1 MIAHLKRRLE
11 PMRDKKRHR
20 AWYALTNKSGAKD
33 KDRGEVEV
41 VLRWAFEEALERF
54 VEEGFDEH
62 GDECLA
68 EPNELCVGL
77 VQGRDLLPMDSTLLG
92 KATTADPFVKVRLAG
107 TADRFQV
114 CRHVPKTLRPWWN
127 AEFRVPLP
135 LAAAMA
141 DGASLE
147 LVVEDYDMLSKNDFM
162 GKALIPLAGLEDKKT
177 RRAWYALGDEQGRQ
191 RVIRRRFDSSD
202 KDGVVAG
209 DDDGGGTTP
218 SKLER
223 TKSAGKGGLMSR
235 LVGVSA
241 SAAVDRGEVGVVL
254 RYVRNSALDHFDA
267 ENAHT
272 NPGKQPNELRVALTM
287 ARGLVGVDSHLFA
300 VPTSDPFVS
309 LACGSLKRK
318 SRVKKSTLDPTWNQ
332 YFSFKVPGED
342 EAPFDEPGAPST
354 IPDRLDLVVE
364 DWDRFS
370 SPDFM
375 GQVAIDLAPLR
386 DRRFRRGWYP
396 LRGKDGNGARE
407 ARTRGRRRR
416 GAARLKDLKKRCPR
430 GQVEVALQWV
440 YTPACDFCGDALDDG
455 DRVGRALRA
464 GAPGAAARKPNLL
477 RVAILSGQGLR
488 PMDRT
493 GLFGGGGSADP
504 VAKLACA
511 GQTASTATRAATLA
525 PEWHETF
532 ELPVEPDPGNQQLA
546 LVLVV
551 EDVDK
556 LSQNDFMGQCAL
568 KLRQLADG
576 GRRRGWL
583 KLLDRDFEAE
593 NDGEAPRG
601 EVEVVAKWEY
611 DASLDHFPDFDRWP
625 DRRPNALRVAVIQG
639 RELTQ
644 PRGVTG
650 KGDRLHKDA
659 HVSVRVADQV
669 AFTRAAQDFPRPDQ
683 PWWNDEL
690 KLPIWKHSDKARRRE
705 WLDLEHKGKPA
716 GALDVVVRWEFD
728 AICDFGLHAT
738 DAGAEDTQEPN
749 EIAPS
754 GALKKPGRPQAIASG
769 TVELDLGHYKPR
781 ERKFVALEPPRRAR
795 SVSVA
800 APPAAPAPAPAQRM
814 GREAAALAALS
825 DAELR
830 TAATRPRVIACALLE
845 LLATPAPDGAA
856 AWTLSGANAI
866 LGVLA
871 AGDAVSFKL
880 PDRSVQVGT
889 ISRVHKDGN
898 GAGGKKRRR
907 PLPVRG
913 GEWHERY
920 VVRRDDGT
928 VEILVR
934 ARRQSLAHFARG
946 GRGALY
952 LGRDADGNVDAAAA
966 EAVSQRRRSSSVV
979 VAEPGF
985 NVQLTSFELAADLA
999 RPLPTMEPVARIRG
1013 YVHAYRS
1020 PEVKSV
1026 CARLASARSDDDAAA
1041 QRGDGGESGVWALGA
1056 LALNLFEPRRLR
1068 YAAAPPPRG
1077 RRSPTATTTTTRR
1090 RTTTGAAT
1098 TPDEVARLAD
1108 VSGENAAE
1116 AFRAYCAKGDKGAS
1130 MGQAARDWLRS
1141 AAEKRAQRG
1150 RGAAAARRGALP
1162 RRRLRQDATGPVP
1175 APRVPSERLN
1185 DDAPPQVATRCA
1197 TSAARGSSSSRGPVP
1212 PAAALDPQIFGD
1224 DASFVSAQSGG
1235 SVDAASP
1242 AVAAARAHRARR
1254 RRVRARPLPA
1264 ESQVAHEWAIE
1275 ALRKTRGAEHHP
1287 MDVALL
1293 ARMGMDAM
1301 KSDEM
1306 LKGFQI
1312 MDQTRRA
1319 PGDANHVKAALA
1331 EDERKALIDQYEDRD
1346 APEQHT
1352 RGVARA
1358 RVGSARL
1365 WPNVPSTQVL
1375 ALPRGAASAVARHK
1389 AMRKYGRRDRELPGG
1404 GRRGDDDDSFS
1415 GSEAFTSSGGEEGD
1429 DANDLGG
1436 EHRSQARR
1444 NRPEL
1449 YRALDET
1456 VAGTLGFD
1464 LMCLDYILPT
1474 PNLDLAASIDVPEP
1488 VPEKKARD
1496 GSESGSD
1503 IEDKPLYL
1511 LPENQHHPPE
1521 FDRRGAG
1528 GSCATSA
1535 MDRLSDDTVI
1545 TIFKYLKPRE
1555 LESVASASRA
1565 LSERDAVWHELAREL
1580 VGTRGG
1586 GGRPSGRSSARLRL
1600 TGKQTYAKV
1609 HALRLSNSEEAR
1621 NKFDGAKKVSLAALR
1636 SVLKDW
1642 SPLDLNARGSSG
1654 CSFLH
1659 SIISDARLTKG
1670 QTLQCARELV
1680 DRWGADVNVSNDLD
1694 LSPLH
1699 SAAALGDLRTVE
1711 FLVERGASL
1720 ASARTNGRRR
1730 AVRPAQRRWRRWAET
1745 FGNADVV
1752 DFIAAREPAAAVAGE
1767 PAATAAASRRRRPRK
1782 KRRKRR
1788 ELFCYPTC
1796 RYGRENAGNMIH
1808 CEGGCERWFHLECVN
1823 MSDEAFKTMVRDED
1837 AKFACPECE
1846 TGVAFRYE
1854 PLEADALGGWLD
1866 AETG

>member
-1 MIAHLKRRLE
+1 MAADASSSAALAAAAPKADDASTSTSATKRKAYNVLNLVLHAGRDLLVMDTKLMGKGSSDPQVKLAFALMDGPDGETLEVEVEDWDLLSSNDFMGRCYVPLRDLGADPTRAWYALGSAKPGAPVDKPRGEVELELSLGYNPDFDYFPEEDRHPGMEPNLLRIGVTRGRRLLPMDVQASKLLKGATTSDPRATISVACKTFKTICVKKSLDPSWHGRFEAHVEGAGHALLE

-177 RRAWYALGDEQGRQ
+177 RRARG
-191 RVIRRRFDSSD
+191 D

-241 SAAVDRGEVGVVL
+241 SAAVDRGEVDVVL

-342 EAPFDEPGAPST
+342 EPPFDEPGAPST

-375 GQVAIDLAPLR
+375 GQV
-386 DRRFRRGWYP
+386 
-396 LRGKDGNGARE
+396 
-407 ARTRGRRRR
+407 
-416 GAARLKDLKKRCPR
+416 
-430 GQVEVALQWV
+430 EVALQWV
-440 YTPACDFCGDALDDG
+440 YTPACDFCGDAPDDG
-455 DRVGRALRA
+455 TARPLGA
-464 GAPGAAARKPNLL
+464 APGAAARKPNLL

-690 KLPIWKHSDKARRRE
+690 KLPVERPNKGMEVEVTVWSGRKAVATHVSKIWKHSDKARRRE

-749 EIAPS
+749 EIGFGAVQVRERRSNISSAPLFRKEDGASWRVTLKAGPRLTATTHARKPAEGAAFFFGDTSVFPLPRDGVKKLDVVVERVPAPS

-781 ERKFVALEPPRRAR
+781 ERKFVALEPPRRSRALSR
-795 SVSVA
+795 VSVRRSTFRGGA
-800 APPAAPAPAPAQRM
+800 GGDADLEVEVAAWIGFNPGRTAAQGRLERELDAARDRAVVFEWYSATTGLGAVVLLEVPRSRSAPRRSTRASASAPRRPGPPPSAPPRAPAPRPRPGLFPVGATLRKSPVMRFGGTNAVVSCDLLGRAVARVEAVLSPKTVRVDLFSDPGRWAGVDAAPRRRRQRRLGAGARM

-830 TAATRPRVIACALLE
+830 TAATRPRVIECALLE

-928 VEILVR
+928 VEIL
-934 ARRQSLAHFARG
+934 
-946 GRGALY
+946 
-952 LGRDADGNVDAAAA
+952 
-966 EAVSQRRRSSSVV
+966 
-979 VAEPGF
+979 
-985 NVQLTSFELAADLA
+985 
-999 RPLPTMEPVARIRG
+999 
-1013 YVHAYRS
+1013 
-1020 PEVKSV
+1020 
-1026 CARLASARSDDDAAA
+1026 
-1041 QRGDGGESGVWALGA
+1041 
-1056 LALNLFEPRRLR
+1056 
-1068 YAAAPPPRG
+1068 
-1077 RRSPTATTTTTRR
+1077 
-1090 RTTTGAAT
+1090 
-1098 TPDEVARLAD
+1098 
-1108 VSGENAAE
+1108 
-1116 AFRAYCAKGDKGAS
+1116 
-1130 MGQAARDWLRS
+1130 
-1141 AAEKRAQRG
+1141 
-1150 RGAAAARRGALP
+1150 
-1162 RRRLRQDATGPVP
+1162 
-1175 APRVPSERLN
+1175 
-1185 DDAPPQVATRCA
+1185 
-1197 TSAARGSSSSRGPVP
+1197 
-1212 PAAALDPQIFGD
+1212 
-1224 DASFVSAQSGG
+1224 
-1235 SVDAASP
+1235 
-1242 AVAAARAHRARR
+1242 
-1254 RRVRARPLPA
+1254 
-1264 ESQVAHEWAIE
+1264 
-1275 ALRKTRGAEHHP
+1275 
-1287 MDVALL
+1287 
-1293 ARMGMDAM
+1293 
-1301 KSDEM
+1301 
-1306 LKGFQI
+1306 
-1312 MDQTRRA
+1312 
-1319 PGDANHVKAALA
+1319 
-1331 EDERKALIDQYEDRD
+1331 
-1346 APEQHT
+1346 
-1352 RGVARA
+1352 ARA
-1358 RVGSARL
+1358 RV
-1365 WPNVPSTQVL
+1365 
-1375 ALPRGAASAVARHK
+1375 PRP
-1389 AMRKYGRRDRELPGG
+1389 YFE
-1404 GRRGDDDDSFS
+1404 
-1415 GSEAFTSSGGEEGD
+1415 ESS
-1429 DANDLGG
+1429 
-1436 EHRSQARR
+1436 
-1444 NRPEL
+1444 
-1449 YRALDET
+1449 
-1456 VAGTLGFD
+1456 
-1464 LMCLDYILPT
+1464 C
-1474 PNLDLAASIDVPEP
+1474 
-1488 VPEKKARD
+1488 
-1496 GSESGSD
+1496 
-1503 IEDKPLYL
+1503 
-1511 LPENQHHPPE
+1511 
-1521 FDRRGAG
+1521 
-1528 GSCATSA
+1528 
-1535 MDRLSDDTVI
+1535 
-1545 TIFKYLKPRE
+1545 
-1555 LESVASASRA
+1555 
-1565 LSERDAVWHELAREL
+1565 
-1580 VGTRGG
+1580 
-1586 GGRPSGRSSARLRL
+1586 
-1600 TGKQTYAKV
+1600 
-1609 HALRLSNSEEAR
+1609 
-1621 NKFDGAKKVSLAALR
+1621 
-1636 SVLKDW
+1636 
-1642 SPLDLNARGSSG
+1642 
-1654 CSFLH
+1654 
-1659 SIISDARLTKG
+1659 
-1670 QTLQCARELV
+1670 
-1680 DRWGADVNVSNDLD
+1680 
-1694 LSPLH
+1694 
-1699 SAAALGDLRTVE
+1699 
-1711 FLVERGASL
+1711 
-1720 ASARTNGRRR
+1720 
-1730 AVRPAQRRWRRWAET
+1730 
-1745 FGNADVV
+1745 
-1752 DFIAAREPAAAVAGE
+1752 
-1767 PAATAAASRRRRPRK
+1767 
-1782 KRRKRR
+1782 
-1788 ELFCYPTC
+1788 
-1796 RYGRENAGNMIH
+1796 
-1808 CEGGCERWFHLECVN
+1808 
-1823 MSDEAFKTMVRDED
+1823 
-1837 AKFACPECE
+1837 FA
-1846 TGVAFRYE
+1846 
-1854 PLEADALGGWLD
+1854 
-1866 AETG
+1866 